1 MRVIWWKLALSQ
13 LQKMYGSLKQ
23 SAHCSFI
30 IPTHLKLPY
39 DVILASKNNYTLY
52 LFEISIYWNTH
63 KHAHKFFKNFITIKI
78 SFIN

>member
-39 DVILASKNNYTLY
+39 DVILASKNNYTFSKY
-52 LFEISIYWNTH
+52 QFIGTHINTH
-63 KHAHKFFKNFITIKI
+63 INSLKTTIKI